1 MFSTVQFSRFNVFF
15 RFRLSPSTFNI
26 LSQLFSFVNNFFYFF
41 QFFFQSHFS
50 NSLFLLW
57 CSSFFPANKIV
68 LYSFCKKCQHF
79 FQTFFQK
86 FAIFLFLNFSFLI
99 YRYFKTFNFY
109 CLNAFSAYF
118 WQFYFIIC
126 LIYIIKYI
134 FKIPLFFYLY
144 RAYFSSCWFLYLQ
157 VLKFYWIFILKLLRR
172 IPIWKEL

>member
-1 MFSTVQFSRFNVFF
+1 MVCF
-15 RFRLSPSTFNI
+15 
-26 LSQLFSFVNNFFYFF
+26 QLFSFQGSMSFFVFGFRRQHLISYHNSFRLSTTFF
-41 QFFFQSHFS
+41 IFFKSFFQSRFS

-118 WQFYFIIC
+118 WRFYFIIC

-134 FKIPLFFYLY
+134 LKSLCFFICIERIFPLVDFYI
-144 RAYFSSCWFLYLQ
+144 SKC
-157 VLKFYWIFILKLLRR
+157 
-172 IPIWKEL
+172 

>member
-1 MFSTVQFSRFNVFF
+1 MVTNYAYSLSPFNNLSCQFSLTFCFLKLLFALSSFELTLGFGLFSTVQFSRFNVFF

-26 LSQLFSFVNNFFYFF
+26 LSQLFSFVNNFFIFF
-41 QFFFQSHFS
+41 KSFFQSRFS
-50 NSLFLLW
+50 NSLFLLC

-79 FQTFFQK
+79 LQTFFQK

-118 WQFYFIIC
+118 
-126 LIYIIKYI
+126 
-134 FKIPLFFYLY
+134 
-144 RAYFSSCWFLYLQ
+144 
-157 VLKFYWIFILKLLRR
+157 
-172 IPIWKEL
+172 